1 MLIREIASADGDSYF
16 ALRLQSEQEFPQF
29 VGLNAERELAAG
41 PSGIAALLSAYPSE
55 GTLAWGAFA
64 GGRLAGVMALSR
76 RLSRKYGHKAFLW
89 GMYVV
94 PEQRGNGT
102 AHALMHTGIARA
114 KQHPDIVAISLQVA
128 VSNIRGQNFYKKYGF
143 TVFGTEQRSL
153 FAAGQFH
160 GVHYMALDVKPA
172 QPSGSAD
179 LPAAA
184 SQQHRS

>member
-1 MLIREIASADGDSYF
+1 MLIREIASTDGDSYF
-16 ALRLQSEQEFPQF
+16 ALRLQSEQEFPHF

-94 PEQRGNGT
+94 PEHRGSGT
-102 AHALMHTGIARA
+102 AQALMQTGIAWA
-114 KQHPDIVAISLQVA
+114 KEHPDIVAISLQVA
-128 VSNIRGQNFYKKYGF
+128 LSNIRGQNFYKSFGF

-160 GVHYMALDVKPA
+160 GVHYMELEVKPA
-172 QPSGSAD
+172 RPGASAD
-179 LPAAA
+179 LPDTA
-184 SQQHRS
+184 SQQRRG